1 MFSKSYCLDD
11 SRRHLE
17 NHWFSAAL
25 VGVKKA
31 YRRFDPRAFNRDFGI
46 ASGIL
51 FAKPK
56 FFSGC
61 NNPLRLRIFVRHLRV
76 MLKKKVISTNLS
88 IVRLLSMRLSKS
100 MGKRLVARL
109 PKSLVVCAIFHYIL
123 GHVKDPYYSLP
134 RY

>member
-56 FFSGC
+56 FFFGLQQ
-61 NNPLRLRIFVRHLRV
+61 PLTSENIRSALAGYVEEEGDKYKSEYRQI
-76 MLKKKVISTNLS
+76 
-88 IVRLLSMRLSKS
+88 IVDAAVEVYGQAAGSSP
-100 MGKRLVARL
+100 A
-109 PKSLVVCAIFHYIL
+109 
-123 GHVKDPYYSLP
+123 
-134 RY
+134 